1 MTDHNPPS
9 VLTFEDRLPVGEKKL
24 EKPFSENQITDL
36 NHSAMDVLSAIISLE
51 QMGFEHVESDV
62 KGVSA
67 EIHRI
72 EQKLDFITELLAKV
86 IQAQQTT
93 PQIKAIKMSADHV
106 IWCSDIQFNPGDFC
120 LLSIHLSQKYPTPL
134 ELPVR
139 VIGNCSESTLEP
151 MIEGQILL
159 SDEGVIDDLTRM
171 IFLFHRRQIARH
183 RS

>member
-1 MTDHNPPS
+1 MTDKNQPS
-9 VLTFEDRLPVGEKKL
+9 VLAFEDRLPVGEKKL
-24 EKPFSENQITDL
+24 EKPFSENQINDL
-36 NHSAMDVLSAIISLE
+36 NHSAVDVLSAIISLE
-51 QMGFEHVESDV
+51 QMSFEHVEPDA

-93 PQIKAIKMSADHV
+93 PPIKSIKMSADHV
-106 IWCSDIQFNPGDFC
+106 VWCPDLQFNPDDYC

-139 VIGNCSESTLEP
+139 VISYRSESTSES
-151 MIEGQILL
+151 MMEGQILL
-159 SDEGVIDDLTRM
+159 SDESVIDDLTRM

-183 RS
+183 RT